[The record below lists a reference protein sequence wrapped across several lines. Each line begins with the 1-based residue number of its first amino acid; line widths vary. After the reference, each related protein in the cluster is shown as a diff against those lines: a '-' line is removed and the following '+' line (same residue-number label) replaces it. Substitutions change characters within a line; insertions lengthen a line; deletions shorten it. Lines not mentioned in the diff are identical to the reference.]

1 MDPLDIFP
9 FELSEQIFKLLDAAD
24 LLNASLVSKNWYNT
38 IGAST
43 VVMDKITL
51 NIGCSCDDETI
62 EIITKGPRQYR
73 RIYIKENLIETC
85 KLCATKCIP
94 LMLKYQWKWV
104 RIENM
109 EFLTTAEATTFLK
122 HFELSVETLFITN
135 FFIDSHIVARDHH
148 KFTFPKLVHL
158 QLLTCSPLL
167 VHELFENVKSLR
179 RCVIHKCK
187 FSIRA
192 AQTCVK
198 IVKNNQNLNHFAL
211 DFGWICE
218 MFCNP
223 STMRGIKMNCDFNIF
238 WDRHLD
244 SDYALDR
251 IFNYLRWV
259 AESGYDLKQFS
270 KFLV

>member
-1 MDPLDIFP
+1 MDPLAIFP
-9 FELSEQIFKLLDAAD
+9 FELSESILKFLDAAAI
-24 LLNASLVSKNWYNT
+24 LNASLVSKNWYNT
-38 IGAST
+38 IGSSAA
-43 VVMDKITL
+43 VMDKIKL
-51 NIGCSCDDETI
+51 KIDCSCDDKTI
-62 EIITKGPRQYR
+62 ELITKGPRQYR
-73 RIYIKENLIETC
+73 RLFINENLIETC
-85 KLCATKCIP
+85 KMCASKCIP
-94 LMLKYQWKWV
+94 LMLKYPWKWV

-109 EFLTTAEATTFLK
+109 EFLTTAEATNFLK
-122 HFELSVETLFITN
+122 HFESTVETLFITN
-135 FFIDSHIVARDHH
+135 FFIDSHIVARDH

-167 VHELFENVKSLR
+167 VHELFSNVKSLR

-187 FSIRA
+187 FSILA

-211 DFGWICE
+211 DFGWISE

-238 WDRHLD
+238 WDRHLE